1 MSQSEPQTSRILIV
15 DDEEANVQL
24 LESILRR
31 EGFRNV
37 RSVTDPRQVL
47 PLFFSFSPDLVLLDL
62 NMPHF
67 NGFEVMKQLGGR
79 IPNGTYFPILV
90 LTADITPEAKC
101 AALSGGAKDFLTKPF
116 DRVEVLLR
124 IANLL
129 ETRRL
134 HQMLQNQNQILEGR
148 VRERTREL
156 EATRLEVLERLA
168 LAAEYRDDV
177 TGQHTKRVGE
187 TSGTLARALK
197 LPDEQVE
204 LIRRAAPLHDIGKIG
219 IPDPILL
226 KRGQLTPEEFEVM
239 KTHTTIGAKI
249 QAGSVY
255 PLLQMAEIIALTH
268 HEKWDGTGYAGLAGG
283 AIPLPGRIVAVTDV
297 FDALTHSR
305 PYKPAFP
312 VERALEI
319 IRDGAGK
326 HFDPVIVETFVS
338 CLDEILSIQQ
348 RLTKPARR
356 DFQEDG
362 LVPASMQR

>member
-1 MSQSEPQTSRILIV
+1 
-15 DDEEANVQL
+15 
-24 LESILRR
+24 
-31 EGFRNV
+31 
-37 RSVTDPRQVL
+37 
-47 PLFFSFSPDLVLLDL
+47 
-62 NMPHF
+62 
-67 NGFEVMKQLGGR
+67 
-79 IPNGTYFPILV
+79 
-90 LTADITPEAKC
+90 
-101 AALSGGAKDFLTKPF
+101 
-116 DRVEVLLR
+116 
-124 IANLL
+124 
-129 ETRRL
+129 
-134 HQMLQNQNQILEGR
+134 MLQNQNQILEGR

-226 KRGQLTPEEFEVM
+226 KRGQFTPEEFEVM